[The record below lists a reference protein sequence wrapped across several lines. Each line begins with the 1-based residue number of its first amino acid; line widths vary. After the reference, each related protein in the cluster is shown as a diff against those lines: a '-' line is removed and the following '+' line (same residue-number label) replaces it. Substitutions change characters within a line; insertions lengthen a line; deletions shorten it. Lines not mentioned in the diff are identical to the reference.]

1 MKDRIQYLVKDQY
14 SLIGIFVDTGTKL
27 QGIVHVRWTEWELV
41 QLLQLQGQNS
51 GLKNCMEWNIS
62 VSEDPVL
69 RARRCF
75 LLISNKSK
83 ASIG

>member
-14 SLIGIFVDTGTKL
+14 SLIGIFVDTGINASRNRSCKMDRM
-27 QGIVHVRWTEWELV
+27 GAGSASSVA
-41 QLLQLQGQNS
+41 GSNS